1 MDKRIIIT
9 LVVFAVMI
17 ATIVGYYLY
26 KTKSNSSTSQDADI
40 PNNNT
45 SLTLSLGSEGQEVR
59 RLQQYL
65 NTQLA
70 MQIWKSRP
78 TYNGKEIVKLLE
90 DGIFGQRTLAV
101 VRWHFGTDT
110 VTTNQF

>member
-9 LVVFAVMI
+9 LVVFAVII
-17 ATIVGYYLY
+17 AAIVGYYLY
-26 KTKSNSSTSQDADI
+26 KTKSNSSTSQDDDI

-65 NTQLA
+65 
-70 MQIWKSRP
+70 R
-78 TYNGKEIVKLLE
+78 YGKTDL
-90 DGIFGQRTLAV
+90 RTTGRRLS
-101 VRWHFGTDT
+101 
-110 VTTNQF
+110 NC